1 MKRVALNP
9 QQQKPKYYLNY
20 KEFIMTLTKVIAL
33 FTLFIFSHAIFAI
46 EDIPPPPSLL
56 KAKKNFTTNKETAP
70 TLPDEVD
77 DSRNIPQPE
86 VRIIRK
92 KDTVIEEYRVNGRLR
107 FVKIT
112 PSSGSP
118 YYMVDTDGD
127 GVLETREDNFANPP
141 INQWILL
148 EW

>member
-1 MKRVALNP
+1 MRFL
-9 QQQKPKYYLNY
+9 
-20 KEFIMTLTKVIAL
+20 KVIS
-33 FTLFIFSHAIFAI
+33 FTFLFIISQTTFSAGEI
-46 EDIPPPPSLL
+46 PPPSLNQN
-56 KAKKNFTTNKETAP
+56 KTTTTQEVTGEPP
-70 TLPDEVD
+70 TLPLSED

-92 KDTVIEEYRVNGRLR
+92 KDTVIEEYRVNGQLR
-107 FVKIT
+107 YIKIT
-112 PSSGSP
+112 PTTGNP

>member
-1 MKRVALNP
+1 
-9 QQQKPKYYLNY
+9 
-20 KEFIMTLTKVIAL
+20 MTLSKAIIL
-33 FTLFIFSHAIFAI
+33 FSLFGFSSLVFAVD
-46 EDIPPPPSLL
+46 DIPPSL
-56 KAKKNFTTNKETAP
+56 NKEERDFTATSKQNNEQAP
-70 TLPDEVD
+70 TLPDEAD

-92 KDTVIEEYRVNGRLR
+92 KEAVIEEYRVNGRLR
-107 FVKIT
+107 FIKIT
-112 PSSGSP
+112 PSIGNP

-127 GVLETREDNFANPP
+127 GVLETREDNFSNPP

>member
-1 MKRVALNP
+1 MNFSKT
-9 QQQKPKYYLNY
+9 
-20 KEFIMTLTKVIAL
+20 I
-33 FTLFIFSHAIFAI
+33 TLFSLIIFSYAIFAAD
-46 EDIPPPPSLL
+46 DIPPPPSLI
-56 KAKKNFTTNKETAP
+56 KAEESFSAKNNPNPVAP
-70 TLPDEVD
+70 TLPDEAD

-107 FVKIT
+107 FIKIT
-112 PSSGSP
+112 PSIGNP

-127 GVLETREDNFANPP
+127 GILETREDNFSNPP

>member
-1 MKRVALNP
+1 MSMSK
-9 QQQKPKYYLNY
+9 
-20 KEFIMTLTKVIAL
+20 IITL
-33 FTLFIFSHAIFAI
+33 FSLFIFSHAIFAVD
-46 EDIPPPPSLL
+46 DIPPPPSLN
-56 KAKKNFTTNKETAP
+56 KAEKKFTTTNNQNVP
-70 TLPDEVD
+70 TLPDEAD

-92 KDTVIEEYRVNGRLR
+92 KDTVIEEYRVNGHLR

-112 PSSGSP
+112 PSVGNP

-127 GVLETREDNFANPP
+127 GVLETREDNFSNPP

>member
-1 MKRVALNP
+1 MK
-9 QQQKPKYYLNY
+9 
-20 KEFIMTLTKVIAL
+20 LTKTFTL
-33 FTLFIFSHAIFAI
+33 FTLIIFSSAMFAAD
-46 EDIPPPPSLL
+46 DIPPPPPLN
-56 KAKKNFTTNKETAP
+56 KAEGKFTAKNNGAIP
-70 TLPDEVD
+70 TLPDEVDEAD

-86 VRIIRK
+86 IRIIRK

-107 FVKIT
+107 FIKIT
-112 PSSGSP
+112 PSVGNP

-127 GVLETREDNFANPP
+127 GVLETREDNFSNPP

>member
-1 MKRVALNP
+1 ML
-9 QQQKPKYYLNY
+9 
-20 KEFIMTLTKVIAL
+20 LTKLFAL
-33 FTLFIFSHAIFAI
+33 SITLIISNTAFAI
-46 EDIPPPPSLL
+46 GDAPPSLN
-56 KAKKNFTTNKETAP
+56 KEEKNFTATNPSQNDTIP
-70 TLPDEVD
+70 TLPDEAD

-92 KDTVIEEYRVNGRLR
+92 KDAVIEEYRVNGHLR
-107 FVKIT
+107 FIKIT
-112 PSSGSP
+112 PSVGSP

-127 GVLETREDNFANPP
+127 GVLETRNDNFANPP

>member
-1 MKRVALNP
+1 MSL
-9 QQQKPKYYLNY
+9 PKA
-20 KEFIMTLTKVIAL
+20 FILFSAFTFSQTLIA
-33 FTLFIFSHAIFAI
+33 AN
-46 EDIPPPPSLL
+46 DIPPPPSLN
-56 KAKKNFTTNKETAP
+56 KAEKDFTATNNQAVP
-70 TLPDEVD
+70 TLPDEAD

-127 GVLETREDNFANPP
+127 GVLETRDDNFSNPP

>member
-1 MKRVALNP
+1 ML
-9 QQQKPKYYLNY
+9 
-20 KEFIMTLTKVIAL
+20 LTKLFAFSIAL
-33 FTLFIFSHAIFAI
+33 IISNAAFAI
-46 EDIPPPPSLL
+46 DDAPPSLN
-56 KAKKNFTTNKETAP
+56 KEEKNFTATKPSQNGVIP
-70 TLPDEVD
+70 SLPDEAE

-92 KDTVIEEYRVNGRLR
+92 KNAVIEEYRVNGHLR
-107 FVKIT
+107 FIKIT
-112 PSSGSP
+112 PSVGSP

-127 GVLETREDNFANPP
+127 GVLETRNDNFANPP

>member
-1 MKRVALNP
+1 MSLNKIIISSGIFIISLAVVADD
-9 QQQKPKYYLNY
+9 
-20 KEFIMTLTKVIAL
+20 IAR
-33 FTLFIFSHAIFAI
+33 
-46 EDIPPPPSLL
+46 PPSLTKEE
-56 KAKKNFTTNKETAP
+56 KAFITPAPSTNETLP
-70 TLPDEVD
+70 TLPNEED

-92 KDTVIEEYRVNGRLR
+92 KDVVIEEYRVKGHLR
-107 FVKIT
+107 YVKIT
-112 PSSGSP
+112 PSVGLP

-127 GVLETREDNFANPP
+127 GVLETREDDLSNPP

>member
-1 MKRVALNP
+1 MAPSK
-9 QQQKPKYYLNY
+9 
-20 KEFIMTLTKVIAL
+20 ITLLAA
-33 FTLFIFSHAIFAI
+33 LFIFSGAIFAI
-46 EDIPPPPSLL
+46 DDAPPSLS
-56 KAKKNFTTNKETAP
+56 KEEREFTTPSPSQNESIP
-70 TLPDEVD
+70 TLPNEED

-92 KDTVIEEYRVNGRLR
+92 KDVVIEEYRVNGRLR
-107 FVKIT
+107 FIKIT
-112 PSSGSP
+112 PSVGSP

-127 GVLETREDNFANPP
+127 GVLETREDNFSNPP

>member
-1 MKRVALNP
+1 
-9 QQQKPKYYLNY
+9 
-20 KEFIMTLTKVIAL
+20 MTLLKVISLNFLLITSQIA
-33 FTLFIFSHAIFAI
+33 FSA
-46 EDIPPPPSLL
+46 ENIPPPPSLDKSKTFSQ
-56 KAKKNFTTNKETAP
+56 KAQTPPPA
-70 TLPDEVD
+70 LPEED

-92 KDTVIEEYRVNGRLR
+92 KDVVIEEYSVNGRVR
-107 FVKIT
+107 YVKIT
-112 PSSGSP
+112 PTSGNP

-127 GVLETREDNFANPP
+127 GVLETRNDNFANPP

>member
-1 MKRVALNP
+1 MLSAKIIILFSLFV
-9 QQQKPKYYLNY
+9 
-20 KEFIMTLTKVIAL
+20 FSTLT
-33 FTLFIFSHAIFAI
+33 FAV
-46 EDIPPPPSLL
+46 DDLPPSL
-56 KAKKNFTTNKETAP
+56 NKEEKAFTANDTSNNEIP
-70 TLPDEVD
+70 PSLPDEAD

-92 KDTVIEEYRVNGRLR
+92 KDVVIEEYRVNGRLR
-107 FVKIT
+107 FIKIT
-112 PSSGSP
+112 PSVGSP

-127 GVLETREDNFANPP
+127 GVLETREDNFSNPP

>member
-1 MKRVALNP
+1 MASSK
-9 QQQKPKYYLNY
+9 
-20 KEFIMTLTKVIAL
+20 I
-33 FTLFIFSHAIFAI
+33 TLFSALLIFSHVIFAI
-46 EDIPPPPSLL
+46 DEAPPSLN
-56 KAKKNFTTNKETAP
+56 KEEKEFTTPSPLQKESIP
-70 TLPDEVD
+70 TLPNEED

-92 KDTVIEEYRVNGRLR
+92 KDVVIEEYRVNGRLR
-107 FVKIT
+107 FIKIT
-112 PSSGSP
+112 PSIGNP

-127 GVLETREDNFANPP
+127 GVLETREDNFSNPP

>member
-1 MKRVALNP
+1 MK
-9 QQQKPKYYLNY
+9 
-20 KEFIMTLTKVIAL
+20 LTKALTL
-33 FTLFIFSHAIFAI
+33 FTLTIFSHVLFAAD
-46 EDIPPPPSLL
+46 DIPPPPSLN
-56 KAKKNFTTNKETAP
+56 KAEESFTTKNNQVAP
-70 TLPDEVD
+70 TLPDEAD

-107 FVKIT
+107 FIKIT
-112 PSSGSP
+112 PSVGSP

-127 GVLETREDNFANPP
+127 GVLETREDNFSNPP

>member
-1 MKRVALNP
+1 MK
-9 QQQKPKYYLNY
+9 
-20 KEFIMTLTKVIAL
+20 LTKTFTL
-33 FTLFIFSHAIFAI
+33 FTLIIFSSAMFAAD
-46 EDIPPPPSLL
+46 DIPPPPSLN
-56 KAKKNFTTNKETAP
+56 KAEEKFTAPTNQVAP
-70 TLPDEVD
+70 TLPDEAD

-107 FVKIT
+107 FIKIT
-112 PSSGSP
+112 PSVGRP

-127 GVLETREDNFANPP
+127 GILETREDNFTNPP

>member
-1 MKRVALNP
+1 MKF
-9 QQQKPKYYLNY
+9 
-20 KEFIMTLTKVIAL
+20 FITVL
-33 FTLFIFSHAIFAI
+33 FSLFIFAQVGFTAD
-46 EDIPPPPSLL
+46 DIPPPSLTNTE
-56 KAKKNFTTNKETAP
+56 KNISVKNNQKIP
-70 TLPDEVD
+70 TIPDEAD

-107 FVKIT
+107 FIKIT
-112 PSSGSP
+112 PTSGSP

-127 GVLETREDNFANPP
+127 GVLETREDNFSNPP

>member
-1 MKRVALNP
+1 
-9 QQQKPKYYLNY
+9 
-20 KEFIMTLTKVIAL
+20 MTLFKVICFNL
-33 FTLFIFSHAIFAI
+33 LFILSPAIIAA
-46 EDIPPPPSLL
+46 ENIPPPPSLNNEE
-56 KAKKNFTTNKETAP
+56 KNFTTKNKVNNETVP
-70 TLPDEVD
+70 TIPDEED

-92 KDTVIEEYRVNGRLR
+92 KDAVIEEYRVNGRLR
-107 FVKIT
+107 YVKIT
-112 PSSGSP
+112 PTVGPP

-127 GVLETREDNFANPP
+127 GVLETRENDLDNPP